1 MLPKASKRFPNPK
14 TPSPTKYMSRF
25 ISPLQQFFLTWIL
38 ILTAGWL
45 TISLLD
51 YLGEFVSIFLTSG
64 LIAFLLNFLVSKMQ
78 RFFPRGVA
86 AILVYLLA
94 ALGLI
99 LIILTLVP
107 PIFDQAR
114 QLISNLPELL
124 ESAQVQLTD
133 FQAWSAARN
142 LPFDVNILGSQLL
155 AKIQERSE
163 GIATKGFGLVLGTFN
178 WFLDLILI
186 LVISFYM
193 LIDGDRVWLSI
204 VSIFAPK
211 IRDGLT
217 ESLQRNLRGFV
228 AGQLLLGLFMAVSL
242 SLAFFVLRVP
252 FFLLFAV
259 VIGLLEVIPFI
270 GASLGIAVVVTIVAF
285 MDWWL
290 ALQVLGVAI
299 ALQQVKDNLISP
311 RIMGNLTGLS
321 PVMIFAA
328 LLLGTKIG
336 GLLGIILAIPLT
348 GVIKSLVEIMLDP
361 TLPPQT
367 GSFFHNPLARE
378 TVITN
383 ITTNSSSIA
392 NNSETISEDL
402 ALSSND

>member
-1 MLPKASKRFPNPK
+1 
-14 TPSPTKYMSRF
+14 MSRF

-38 ILTAGWL
+38 ILIAGWL
-45 TISLLD
+45 TINLLG

-64 LIAFLLNFLVSKMQ
+64 LIAFLLNFLVSKMLK
-78 RFFPRGVA
+78 FLPRGIA
-86 AILVYLLA
+86 AVLVYLLA
-94 ALGLI
+94 AVGLI

-107 PIFDQAR
+107 PIFNQAR

-124 ESAQVQLTD
+124 EGAQVQLTD

-155 AKIQERSE
+155 AKVQERAE

-204 VSIFAPK
+204 VSIFTPK

-228 AGQLLLGLFMAVSL
+228 AGQLVLGLFMAVSL
-242 SLAFFVLRVP
+242 SIGFFLLHVP

-259 VIGLLEVIPFI
+259 FIGLMEIIPFV
-270 GASLGIAVVVTIVAF
+270 GASLGIVVVVILVGF
-285 MDWWL
+285 IDWWL
-290 ALQVLGVAI
+290 ALQVLGIAI
-299 ALQQVKDNLISP
+299 ALQQVKDNLLAP
-311 RIMGNLTGLS
+311 RIMGSLTGLS
-321 PVMIFAA
+321 PVIIFAA
-328 LLLGTKIG
+328 LLVGTKIG
-336 GLLGIILAIPLT
+336 GLLGVILAIPLT
-348 GVIKSLVEIMLDP
+348 GVIRSLVEIIFDP

-367 GSFFHNPLARE
+367 GSFFHNPLTRE
-378 TVITN
+378 PI
-383 ITTNSSSIA
+383 IDKATTTPESLVLPH
-392 NNSETISEDL
+392 NN
-402 ALSSND
+402 